1 LAPYG
6 GGIWPVTIFFVE
18 GNANSRR
25 GQRPDQRFA
34 WQHDRIPPLFG
45 VRPLQWG
52 PYRTRTHSENLVVVG
67 FASSPQ
73 PASDVHLLS
82 YRSNG
87 QICQTY
93 QTVRFAQDW
102 HNKREQS
109 ST

>member
-1 LAPYG
+1 MRTVSADSAQTNALRGSTAPIG
-6 GGIWPVTIFFVE
+6 FLPI
-18 GNANSRR
+18 
-25 GQRPDQRFA
+25 
-34 WQHDRIPPLFG
+34 FG

-52 PYRTRTHSENLVVVG
+52 PYRTCTHSENLVVVG

-82 YRSNG
+82 YRSNW

-93 QTVRFAQDW
+93 QSVRFAQGW